1 MNVKHSNSQLKKLK
15 SGIKNGTEVT
25 LNFLSNTVNNYN
37 DEANFL
43 HKLLLINTKVSKIGK
58 AFANG
63 SSTYINFLKTHLSQ
77 IIKLGRL
84 LDATPQFLLSPKNVV
99 KKLMKIK
106 AIQFSSLTKEIN
118 KNELT
123 KMR

>member
-37 DEANFL
+37 DGANFL

-77 IIKLGRL
+77 IIKLIRL

-106 AIQFSSLTKEIN
+106 AIQFSSLDKGD
-118 KNELT
+118 
-123 KMR
+123 